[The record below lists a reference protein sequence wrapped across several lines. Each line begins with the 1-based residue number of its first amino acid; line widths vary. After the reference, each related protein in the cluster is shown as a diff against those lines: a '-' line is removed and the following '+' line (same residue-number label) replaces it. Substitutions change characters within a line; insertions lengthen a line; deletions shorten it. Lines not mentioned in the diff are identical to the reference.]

1 MITNFNELFEA
12 LRSRSRKRMVAAWGV
27 DDHTIT
33 AAARAIEK
41 GIVDVTLVGDQ
52 DNELALTKRSCC
64 VGLNWCVP
72 NLGMIA

>member
-12 LRSRSRKRMVAAWGV
+12 LRSRSKKRMVAAWGV

-41 GIVDVTLVGDQ
+41 GIVEVTLVGDK
-52 DNELALTKRSCC
+52 DMILDVCKNENIDPAIFKI
-64 VGLNWCVP
+64 VDKP
-72 NLGMIA
+72 